1 MRKLKDKQL
10 FETISSF
17 LLVYLP
23 RIRNKSDC
31 TITSYRMTL
40 KLFIQFFE
48 QVKKI
53 EVFDLTVSMITREN
67 IVEFL
72 EWLGKERNCCA
83 STRNNRLSCLRSFYK
98 YLVRQHDLTSLV
110 PMMEAITEIRKER
123 VVQGQVPVILA
134 KEELTAVLSA
144 PDHNSRI
151 GIRDRFFLTF
161 LYDSGCRSDE
171 ILSLRLQDLTIT
183 GKTSKIHI
191 IGKGGKSR
199 MTPIS
204 EKATAL
210 MRHYLKTFHPAQEK
224 DQFLFFIERNSIK
237 RKMSSDNAARIME
250 KYEKIVKKDYPDLPH
265 LHPHLFRHTRAQN
278 LYSAGMPLPLV
289 SEWLGH
295 SQMETTLIY
304 AHADVD
310 MKRKAIEKATSGVN
324 MLGDREVPKYMKDED
339 TIKILYGIS

>member
-10 FETISSF
+10 FDTISTF

-23 RIRNKSDC
+23 KIRNKSAN
-31 TITSYRMTL
+31 TITSYRIAL

-48 QVKKI
+48 QVKNI
-53 EVFDLTVSMITREN
+53 EVFDLTVSMITSDS

-72 EWLGKERNCCA
+72 DWLKNERNCSA

-98 YLVRQHDLTSLV
+98 YLVKQYDPSL
-110 PMMEAITEIRKER
+110 ITMLNDIAEIHKES
-123 VVQGQVPVILA
+123 VVKDQPPVILND
-134 KEELTAVLSA
+134 EEIAAVLAA
-144 PDHNSRI
+144 PNPDSRI
-151 GIRDRFFLTF
+151 GIRDRCFLTI

-171 ILSLRLQDLTIT
+171 LRSLRIQDVTIT
-183 GKTSKIHI
+183 GKNSKIHI

-199 MTPIS
+199 MNPIS
-204 EKATAL
+204 EKATSI
-210 MRHYLKTFHPAQEK
+210 MKHYLEIFHPARKK
-224 DQFLFFIERNSIK
+224 DKFLFYVDRSPIQG
-237 RKMSSDNAARIME
+237 KMSSDNAARIMN
-250 KYEKIVKKDYPDLPH
+250 KYEKIVKEIYPNLPH

-295 SQMETTLIY
+295 SQMETSLIY

-310 MKRKAIEKATSGVN
+310 MKRKAIEKATSGSNLLV
-324 MLGDREVPKYMKDED
+324 EKEAPKYMKDEEI
-339 TIKILYGIS
+339 IKILYGLC